1 MDKTIQTYFDNLNAT
16 DKEVQYEAYNQMLSA
31 VEEQVDWAYEVWDQ
45 LKIELTDKD
54 NHKRSRAAQF
64 LAHLAISDP
73 EKRILMDF
81 PAIWGLTY
89 DKKFVTARHSLQS
102 VWRICLAGSEQKE
115 MVLKY
120 LIDRFQNCTNE
131 KNYTLIRFDIITG
144 LRNLYNELQEDEIRQ
159 IAMDLINIE
168 ADNKYEKKYLGVW
181 K

>member
-81 PAIWGLTY
+81 PAIWG
-89 DKKFVTARHSLQS
+89 
-102 VWRICLAGSEQKE
+102 
-115 MVLKY
+115 
-120 LIDRFQNCTNE
+120 
-131 KNYTLIRFDIITG
+131 
-144 LRNLYNELQEDEIRQ
+144 
-159 IAMDLINIE
+159 
-168 ADNKYEKKYLGVW
+168 
-181 K
+181 